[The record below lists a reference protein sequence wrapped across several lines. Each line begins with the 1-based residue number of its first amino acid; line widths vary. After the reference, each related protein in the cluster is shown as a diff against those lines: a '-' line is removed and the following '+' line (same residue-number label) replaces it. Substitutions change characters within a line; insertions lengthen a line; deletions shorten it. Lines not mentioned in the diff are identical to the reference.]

1 MERGSLSRGG
11 EVSLGRSKSL
21 MAILKEQNHSCRW
34 LRSLY
39 LAAENEGNRTSEPQG
54 DSQACLGCEERHG
67 ENRRGLRVSAER
79 ASQRLRTC
87 VDTHEGQISL
97 SFKGLLMSLTVIG
110 NCGIILTSNITSSI
124 VSIAI

>member
-39 LAAENEGNRTSEPQG
+39 LGAENEGNGTSEPQG
-54 DSQACLGCEERHG
+54 
-67 ENRRGLRVSAER
+67 GL
-79 ASQRLRTC
+79 
-87 VDTHEGQISL
+87 
-97 SFKGLLMSLTVIG
+97 
-110 NCGIILTSNITSSI
+110 SI
-124 VSIAI
+124 VFGVRRKTWRKQEGSKSECRESKSKVKNMCGYT